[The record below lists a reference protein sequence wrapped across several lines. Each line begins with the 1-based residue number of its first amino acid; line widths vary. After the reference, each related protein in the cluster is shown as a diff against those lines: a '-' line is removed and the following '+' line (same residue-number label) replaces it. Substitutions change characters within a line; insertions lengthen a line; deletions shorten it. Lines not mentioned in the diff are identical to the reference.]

1 MLEFLMANWRE
12 IVVCICAVVS
22 VLVTI
27 FKSKSKVFFE
37 RTHLDA
43 LLHLVIEAEERFKFG
58 SDKLQYVLSK
68 FKEDYPIFYSQL
80 EESAKAEHVPV
91 DKLITSMVEF
101 ILTTPQKK
109 SR

>member
-27 FKSKSKVFFE
+27 FKSKSKVIIE
-37 RTHLDA
+37 RSHLDA
-43 LLHLVIEAEERFKFG
+43 LMQLVNEAEKRFKFG
-58 SDKLQYVLSK
+58 ADKLQFVLTK
-68 FKEDYPIFYSQL
+68 FKEQYPIFYSQL
-80 EESAKAEHVPV
+80 EESS
-91 DKLITSMVEF
+91 KLDGRKPEDLIIPLVEY